1 AKYTPSVFIIDSPLI
16 GLDERKKQDGDDNM
30 KEGLFKYFMDHQNEG
45 QLIIVENT
53 TNLPALNYH
62 DKQVNQI
69 VFTED
74 KNNGRYG

>member
-1 AKYTPSVFIIDSPLI
+1 
-16 GLDERKKQDGDDNM
+16 M

-53 TNLPALNYH
+53 TNLPALNYD

-74 KNNGRYG
+74 KNNGRYGYLYDIYN